1 MYTIYHFVS
10 SVSIIAR
17 SFFIRFSLWRP
28 WRFMLLVGILM
39 SMFSLVLLL
48 CKLEEPY
55 KTLEEKKILQTY
67 LFFFFLQQR
76 GEKCLTSLLQAPQ
89 VRAMAVNKVQQKLYS
104 MSRFCLPVNL
114 LPCVRALL
122 YLITTTK
129 RCMNIALSECLLGG
143 RTVRDTI
150 LQLDAY
156 KVNKCPWAKNGLVS
170 LNVSYPDENFSQMVP
185 IWDNAQRILF
195 VKEGWGY
202 VVHVST
208 VLLS

>member
-114 LPCVRALL
+114 LPCVHRFVIFNHNNKAMHE
-122 YLITTTK
+122 YCFIWMVAGWPYCQRYYSATG
-129 RCMNIALSECLLGG
+129 CLQG
-143 RTVRDTI
+143 
-150 LQLDAY
+150 
-156 KVNKCPWAKNGLVS
+156 
-170 LNVSYPDENFSQMVP
+170 E
-185 IWDNAQRILF
+185 
-195 VKEGWGY
+195 
-202 VVHVST
+202 
-208 VLLS
+208 